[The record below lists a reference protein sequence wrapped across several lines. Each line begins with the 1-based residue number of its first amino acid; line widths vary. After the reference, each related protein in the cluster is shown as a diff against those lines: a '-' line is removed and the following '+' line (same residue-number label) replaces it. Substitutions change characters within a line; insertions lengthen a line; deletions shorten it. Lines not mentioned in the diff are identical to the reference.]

1 MGEEINQSQDFGEWL
16 VRVLLSI
23 GALALMFYLIAKNG
37 LTGREIVETHAGA
50 GLIPV
55 LAIELIDKKFDKR
68 SFWAK
73 LTKRDDYRF
82 ILVAVSIFLIY
93 IMLISI
99 LTGQLII
106 DVSKAPVSAHIV
118 ALLMMFYLL
127 SPETGSS
134 EWLLFGY
141 IASNLA
147 TGFTQFSLAPGLSMG
162 FLQGLIPQV
171 VRILLR

>member
-1 MGEEINQSQDFGEWL
+1 MGDEINQSQDFGEWF

-37 LTGREIVETHAGA
+37 LTGREIVETYAGA
-50 GLIPV
+50 GILPV
-55 LAIELIDKKFDKR
+55 LAIELIDKKFDKK

-93 IMLISI
+93 IGIVSI
-99 LTGQLII
+99 LSGQLII

-118 ALLMMFYLL
+118 ALVFMFYLL

-141 IASNLA
+141 MASNLA
-147 TGFTQFSLAPGLSMG
+147 TGFTQFSLAPMLSFE
-162 FLQGLIPQV
+162 FLQNLIG
-171 VRILLR
+171 